1 MKKAIGILATAIMM
15 LTFTACGQ
23 TETSSQTSIYQQ
35 SSTSTATNG
44 TSNSTDGA
52 PEPNEQNSSSEPVAE
67 STDNSQESTDRAQQS
82 TNSSSES
89 LPEEQEPSAEDK
101 TLIPHLS
108 LQREKMVHFISENII
123 REYAVQTIDSFFR

>member
-23 TETSSQTSIYQQ
+23 TETSLQTSIYQQ
-35 SSTSTATNG
+35 SSTSTAING

-52 PEPNEQNSSSEPVAE
+52 SEPNEQNSSEPVAE
-67 STDNSQESTDRAQQS
+67 STDNSQESTDSTQQS